1 MKAKTCWTMLMMLT
15 SLTILPGCQGGAQLK
30 PEQQNDNAA
39 GRYSLDFDV
48 NNFTEKTVTVDNKT
62 ITYRAYGNLVYVKN
76 PVDTNYEIMNIYIPK
91 EYFEGKAIGSY
102 TADTAPIFFPN
113 TVGGYMPGAPG
124 TIDKN
129 PGPGGPPDRAPGDAA
144 PGVAEGRPGVGPT
157 GGAPDG
163 GQNAAAIALAKGY
176 VVAEAGARGRTTQN
190 EQGQYTGKA
199 PAAIVDLKAA
209 VRYLRYNDKVMP
221 GDAEKIIANGTSA
234 GGALSALLG
243 ATGNSADYEPYLKEL
258 GAAATRD
265 DVFAASAYCPIT
277 NLDHADA
284 AYEWQFAGI
293 LDYNNKMGGG
303 AGTLTVEQNKL
314 SQDLKKLFPA
324 YLNTLG
330 LKAADGTALTLSQNG
345 EGSFRE
351 YLKSFVLASAQK
363 ALDSGMKLT
372 GLNWLTIK
380 NGKVTDVDLAQY
392 NKYVGRMKR
401 TPAFDDVGLTTAEND
416 EFGTATIKAQHFTQF
431 AKDHSTAANASL
443 ADPTIVKLM
452 NPMDYI
458 GTKDTTTARYWRI
471 RYGSVDNNTA
481 LAIPLILAT
490 KLQNSGY
497 DADFAVPWG
506 IGHAGDYDLDELF
519 AWMDKICQTK

>member
-1 MKAKTCWTMLMMLT
+1 MKARTCWAMIMMLT
-15 SLTILPGCQGGAQLK
+15 SLTILSGCQGKAQLK
-30 PEQQNDNAA
+30 PEQQS
-39 GRYSLDFDV
+39 GYSLDFDA

-62 ITYRAYGNLVYVKN
+62 ITYRAYENLVYVKN

-91 EYFEGKAIGSY
+91 EYFEGKAIGNY

-113 TVGGYMPGAPG
+113 TVGGYMPGTPG
-124 TIDKN
+124 TIDRK
-129 PGPGGPPDRAPGDAA
+129 PGGPPDRAPEGA
-144 PGVAEGRPGVGPT
+144 PEGQPGVGPT
-157 GGAPDG
+157 GGAPDD

-221 GDAEKIIANGTSA
+221 GDAEKIISNGTSA

-258 GAAATRD
+258 GAAAARD

-293 LDYNNKMGGG
+293 QDYNNKMGGG
-303 AGTLTVEQNKL
+303 AGTLTAEQTKL
-314 SQDLKKLFPA
+314 SQALKKLFPS

-330 LKAADGTALTLSQNG
+330 LKTADGIALTLNSNG
-345 EGSFRE
+345 EGPFRD
-351 YLKSFVLASAQK
+351 YLKSLVIASAQK
-363 ALDSGMKLT
+363 ALDSGTKLA
-372 GLNWLTIK
+372 GLKWITIK
-380 NGKVTDVDLAQY
+380 DGKVTDLDVVQY
-392 NKYVGRMKR
+392 NRYIGRMKA
-401 TPAFDDVGLTTAEND
+401 TPAFDDVNLTTAEND

-431 AKDHSTAANASL
+431 AKDNSKAANASL
-443 ADPTIVKLM
+443 ADPTIIKLM

-458 GTKDTTTARYWRI
+458 GAKNTTTAHYWRI
-471 RYGSVDNNTA
+471 RYGSADNNTA

-497 DADFAVPWG
+497 DTDFAVPWG

-519 AWMDKICQTK
+519 TWMDRICQTK